1 MLAVVVL
8 HALWR
13 KGGKSG
19 ENVEY
24 QGLST
29 LAMTFKQTNKKTQ
42 SLSHNMKHMIVQE

>member
-1 MLAVVVL
+1 MLVEVVL

-19 ENVEY
+19 KNLEY

-29 LAMTFKQTNKKTQ
+29 LAMKFKQTEKNN
-42 SLSHNMKHMIVQE
+42 SLSHNMKHMIV

>member
-1 MLAVVVL
+1 MLVVVVL

-19 ENVEY
+19 ENLEY

-29 LAMTFKQTNKKTQ
+29 LAMIFKQKKNQ
-42 SLSHNMKHMIVQE
+42 SLSHNMNHMIVQE

>member
-1 MLAVVVL
+1 MLPVVVL

-19 ENVEY
+19 ENLEY

-29 LAMTFKQTNKKTQ
+29 LAMTFKQTNKKIKP
-42 SLSHNMKHMIVQE
+42 SLTI